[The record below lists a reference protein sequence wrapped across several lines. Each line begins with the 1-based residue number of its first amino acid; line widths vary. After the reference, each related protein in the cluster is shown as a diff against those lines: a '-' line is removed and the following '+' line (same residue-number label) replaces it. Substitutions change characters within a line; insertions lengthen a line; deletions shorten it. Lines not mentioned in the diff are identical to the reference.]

1 MGRVVCS
8 SAAEKIVAGYV
19 PLHGISCI
27 VVNLEVGVMFHC
39 TFVPMYHKLY
49 KMHIYIYIYITHAHT
64 IDHIYRYMTHHV
76 YIFIDTD
83 GSFKCI
89 DIFQDSCPDKKV
101 VSFGHQR
108 TFFCSHY
115 YVPAFDRQ

>member
-1 MGRVVCS
+1 
-8 SAAEKIVAGYV
+8 
-19 PLHGISCI
+19 
-27 VVNLEVGVMFHC
+27 MFHC

-49 KMHIYIYIYITHAHT
+49 KMHIYITHAHT
-64 IDHIYRYMTHHV
+64 IDHIYRYMTHHF

-83 GSFKCI
+83 GSFKSI
-89 DIFQDSCPDKKV
+89 AFFKDSCPDKKV
-101 VSFGHQR
+101 DSFGHQR